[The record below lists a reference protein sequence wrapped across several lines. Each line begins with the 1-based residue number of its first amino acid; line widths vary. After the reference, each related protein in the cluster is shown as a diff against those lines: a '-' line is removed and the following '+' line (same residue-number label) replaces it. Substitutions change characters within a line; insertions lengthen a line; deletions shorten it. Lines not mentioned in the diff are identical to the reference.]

1 MLACLCFCGLSGPL
15 CHACL
20 LKPTASIAHL
30 RPLRV
35 EGLRGLVLLP
45 ESVAE
50 YFVQHD
56 SRWQCAGCIYVL
68 AWPECF
74 VCSRCWWF
82 KKRRCEIYREGGT
95 TAVDY

>member
-1 MLACLCFCGLSGPL
+1 MAKETLPAAKRIDSLSL
-15 CHACL
+15 LLRFKWSVKRCSHACL

-50 YFVQHD
+50 YFVQYD
-56 SRWQCAGCIYVL
+56 SRWQCAG
-68 AWPECF
+68 
-74 VCSRCWWF
+74 
-82 KKRRCEIYREGGT
+82 
-95 TAVDY
+95 